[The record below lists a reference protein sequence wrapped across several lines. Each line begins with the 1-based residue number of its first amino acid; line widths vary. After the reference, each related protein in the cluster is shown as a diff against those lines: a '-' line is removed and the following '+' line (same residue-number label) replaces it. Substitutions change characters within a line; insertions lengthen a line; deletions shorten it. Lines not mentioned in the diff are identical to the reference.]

1 MGRKKGSFYIEQE
14 ELIALVG
21 KIQRREPDSMEALEK
36 AFKGYLARYFHAK
49 IPQYDKVAQENMIA
63 ETLYTAYGNIDQL
76 KTPEAFVSW
85 LRSMAHSQIYHYHKK
100 REIQRRRDE
109 RETARQIREAE
120 RAKSREPELDLSN
133 AEVRGAINKLPEKQ
147 RQALLLQMNGLKVKE
162 IAERQGVSE
171 GTVKSRLNY
180 ARIKLRKDGVFS
192 REQ

>member
-14 ELIALVG
+14 ALIALVE
-21 KIQRREPDSMEALEK
+21 KIKRRDPDSMDALEK

-63 ETLYTAYGNIDQL
+63 ETLCTAYGNIDQL
-76 KTPEAFVSW
+76 NTPEAFVSW
-85 LRSMAHSQIYHYHKK
+85 LRSIAHSHIYHYHKK

-109 RETARQIREAE
+109 RARVRQEAE
-120 RAKSREPELDLSN
+120 RAKHREPEWDLSD
-133 AEVRGAINKLPEKQ
+133 AAVRDAIHKLPEAQ
-147 RQALLLQMNGLKVKE
+147 RQAILLQMDGWKVKE

-180 ARIKLRKDGVFS
+180 ARIKLRKYEV
-192 REQ
+192 